1 MGNNEIKSV
10 QAEVTAVTD
19 ALRAHGADG
28 AVLDEFN
35 TRLEHALEALRLE
48 VRSLRLGLISLLAG
62 RT

>member
-1 MGNNEIKSV
+1 MGNNELESV

-19 ALRAHGADG
+19 ALRAHDTDG
-28 AVLDEFN
+28 AVFDEFN

-48 VRSLRLGLISLLAG
+48 VRSLRLGLISLRAG